1 MKPGGQITLFG
12 SDRSEQRVK
21 LEDYSVCCPRCH
33 LGEAGQGLGLQKM
46 TESWT
51 FCDIS
56 GLFFS
61 WSANCPP
68 VVISNHAVKLQK
80 PMSCRGS
87 KLCARHGGATVE
99 DEMDVHTGARAGW
112 AGAPGRPQKRG
123 RRTKPVLVSGSQMY
137 LNNVFCIITGL
148 MSSNWL

>member
-1 MKPGGQITLFG
+1 M
-12 SDRSEQRVK
+12 K

-99 DEMDVHTGARAGW
+99 DEMDIHTTQEPGQDGLEHQAGLRKGAGE
-112 AGAPGRPQKRG
+112 PSLFSYQDPKC
-123 RRTKPVLVSGSQMY
+123 T
-137 LNNVFCIITGL
+137 
-148 MSSNWL
+148 